1 MVEPVDDAQ
10 SLFECRRF
18 AAQLA
23 IERQHLS
30 DALDGVR
37 EVERR
42 AAQREVALAVEA
54 MAQERDQAVVERDRA
69 VVEREIAV
77 AERDRAISERDRAR
91 AEAHDATARLMHV
104 TSSTAWRV
112 TGPVRRVLQALLG
125 R

>member
-1 MVEPVDDAQ
+1 MVDRVDDAQ
-10 SLFECRRF
+10 ALFECRRF

-37 EVERR
+37 QAERQ
-42 AAQREVALAVEA
+42 AAQRDVAPVVEA
-54 MAQERDQAVVERDRA
+54 MAVERDRA
-69 VVEREIAV
+69 VAERETAITEREMVV
-77 AERDRAISERDRAR
+77 AERDRAIEERDRAR
-91 AEAHDATARLMHV
+91 AAAHDASARLEHV

-112 TGPVRRVLQALLG
+112 TGPVRRVLQRLLG